1 MPTAECNGQTLY
13 YEDHGEGDPL
23 LCVMGLSANTLA
35 WALQVQPFA
44 AAHRTVI
51 FDNRDAGRSSM
62 AQGDYE
68 IRDMA
73 DDTLALADHVGLER
87 FHLLGYSMGGAIAQ
101 EVALAAPERVK
112 SLTLAVTFA
121 SGSAWARKLTEVWGA
136 RRLKQSW
143 EEFVDELLLL
153 NVSEAFFELDGA
165 VDYLRSMMLAD
176 PHPQPAEAFVRQL
189 SASGRHEAAGRLPG
203 LEVPTQVIGGERDI
217 LVPIWKSKQLA
228 QLIPAARL
236 TVIEGSPHGANL
248 ERAEEFNQLVL
259 DFVAS

>member
-1 MPTAECNGQTLY
+1 MPKADCNGQTLY
-13 YEDHGEGDPL
+13 YEEYGQGEPL

-35 WALQVQPFA
+35 WALQVQAFS

-51 FDNRDAGRSSM
+51 FDNRDVGQSSM
-62 AQGDYE
+62 AEGEYE
-68 IRDMA
+68 ITDMA
-73 DDTLALADHVGLER
+73 GDTLALADHLGLGQ

-112 SLTLAVTFA
+112 TLTLAVTFA
-121 SGSAWARKLTEVWGA
+121 SGGAWARKLSEVWGA

-143 EEFVDELLLL
+143 AEFVDELLLL
-153 NVSEAFFELDGA
+153 NVSEAFFENHEN
-165 VDYLRSMMLAD
+165 VEYLRNMMLAD
-176 PHPQPAEAFVRQL
+176 PNPQPPEAFVRQL
-189 SASGRHEAAGRLPG
+189 SASGRHDAAVGQIDA
-203 LEVPTQVIGGERDI
+203 PTHVIGGEQDI

-228 QLIPAARL
+228 ELIPDAKL

-259 DFVAS
+259 GFLT